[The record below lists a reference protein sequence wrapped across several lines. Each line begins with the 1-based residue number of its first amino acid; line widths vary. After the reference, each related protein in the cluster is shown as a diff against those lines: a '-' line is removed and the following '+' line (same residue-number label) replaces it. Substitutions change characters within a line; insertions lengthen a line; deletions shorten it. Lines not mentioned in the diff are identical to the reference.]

1 MTTLNIIPTKSVN
14 GIEFG
19 ASRAIAEASLGQ
31 PAKTFKKTKWSK
43 STTADYG
50 DFHVYYDTDGAFEAI
65 EVFKADVELPNG
77 KLSIPAIRDAITD
90 AIPSLDADK
99 YGLTSTGES
108 VGATVED
115 DTVTSILF
123 GKPGYYA

>member
-19 ASRAIAEASLGQ
+19 TSRAIAEASFGQ

-50 DFHVYYDTDGAFEAI
+50 DFHVYYDIDGAFEAVEI
-65 EVFKADVELPNG
+65 FDAEVVLPSG
-77 KLSIPAIRDAITD
+77 TLSIPANEDTVRKTIQ
-90 AIPSLDADK
+90 SLKADE
-99 YGLTSTGES
+99 YGLTSTAES
-108 VGATVED
+108 VGASLENGMVIT
-115 DTVTSILF
+115 ILF
-123 GKPGYYA
+123 GKTGYYA